1 MCRDCYQNGIPPAFM
16 PALHPRE
23 TEFNQEDS
31 VWDRIFGGGG
41 NTDNATATVKN
52 EPAFVEQLAK
62 KGNKDEN
69 DLSNLIFFQRHP
81 ELGGRKLQPSQPG
94 FNALSKE
101 WLGIRDTVVRPVLQ
115 RLVPRTTSNY
125 ELDSFIRRTRMLIPF
140 IEKDRGI
147 IPLTFI
153 LAWIKIESDGVITEI
168 PKYAPGTKDLD
179 ERGYFQISI
188 EESQKQGFQHQRL
201 TYDPAYSVQAG
212 IKLINYYAN
221 SVRALGVSD
230 SNPIFWRF
238 VKLWHAASG
247 IATYAVRFAKEKN
260 LPLYD
265 WEAFKKFILETAWT
279 DFEKRLAWFRSDNK
293 KAFVIKL
300 FNNVDKLF
308 QWASIIQPAISN

>member
-1 MCRDCYQNGIPPAFM
+1 
-16 PALHPRE
+16 
-23 TEFNQEDS
+23 
-31 VWDRIFGGGG
+31 
-41 NTDNATATVKN
+41 
-52 EPAFVEQLAK
+52 VEQLIK
-62 KGNKDEN
+62 SGNKDEN
-69 DLSNLIFFQRHP
+69 DLTNQIFFQRHP

-94 FNALSKE
+94 FDSLSKE
-101 WLGIRDTVVRPVLQ
+101 WLNIRDAVVRPILR
-115 RLVPRTTSNY
+115 RLVPRTPSNY
-125 ELDSFIRRTRMLIPF
+125 ELDSFVRRTKMLIPF

-147 IPLTFI
+147 IPLSFI
-153 LAWIKIESDGVITEI
+153 LAWIKIESDGDITVI
-168 PKYAPGTKDLD
+168 PKYDRGDKDLN

-188 EESQKQGFQHQRL
+188 EESEKQGFQHSRL
-201 TYDPAYSVQAG
+201 SYDPAYSVQAG

-265 WEAFKKFILETAWT
+265 WEVFKKFILETQWIE
-279 DFEKRLAWFRSDNK
+279 FEKRLAVFSGIRDK
-293 KAFVIKL
+293 RGYVIKL

-308 QWASIIQPAISN
+308 QWAALIQTAISS

>member
-1 MCRDCYQNGIPPAFM
+1 MCRDCYQYGVAPAFM
-16 PALHPRE
+16 TVLHPPKSEINRE
-23 TEFNQEDS
+23 GSF
-31 VWDRIFGGGG
+31 WDKIFGDSDE
-41 NTDNATATVKN
+41 NDTAKVSSTN
-52 EPAFVEQLAK
+52 EPAFVEQLVK
-62 KGNKDEN
+62 KGTKDEN
-69 DLSNLIFFQRHP
+69 DLSNQVFFQRHP

-94 FNALSKE
+94 FDALSKE
-101 WLGIRDTVVRPVLQ
+101 WLTIRDTVVRPVLQ
-115 RLVPRTTSNY
+115 RLVPRKPSNY

-147 IPLTFI
+147 IPLSFI
-153 LAWIKIESDGVITEI
+153 LAWIKIESDGVITEV

-221 SVRALGVSD
+221 SVKALGVAD
-230 SNPIFWRF
+230 ANPIFWRF

-279 DFEKRLAWFRSDNK
+279 DFEKRLSWFRSDDK

-308 QWASIIQPAISN
+308 QWAALIQPAISN